1 MNIIAVDDQWAIIV
15 TMKTM
20 LKKIDPDGQ
29 HRFYTDS
36 TEVLKEL
43 DQPVDVAFLD
53 VEMPKMNGV
62 TLAKRIIERY
72 PECNIIF
79 LTGYSEYMPSA
90 FGLHASGYLLK
101 PFSLDMLKEA
111 LKHLRYRRSE
121 IREKPVRV
129 RCFGS
134 FEVFVDQKPVHF
146 SRIKA
151 KELFAF
157 LIDQKGKMCDIE
169 TIISMTDPTSEINK
183 STKAQI
189 RVYISDL
196 IRTFEGLG
204 IRGIVIKDSNAVGI
218 NVSLIDCDYYRLLE
232 NDPFVLSQYMGEYMI
247 QYEFAETT
255 SAILYNKYLK

>member
-1 MNIIAVDDQWAIIV
+1 MNIIGVDDQWAIIV
-15 TMKTM
+15 TLEKM

-36 TEVLKEL
+36 TEALREL

-62 TLAKRIIERY
+62 TLAGHIIERY

-101 PFSLDMLKEA
+101 PFSLGMLKEA
-111 LKHLRYRRSE
+111 LEHLRYRRTE

>member
-1 MNIIAVDDQWAIIV
+1 M
-15 TMKTM
+15 
-20 LKKIDPDGQ
+20 
-29 HRFYTDS
+29 
-36 TEVLKEL
+36 
-43 DQPVDVAFLD
+43 
-53 VEMPKMNGV
+53 
-62 TLAKRIIERY
+62 
-72 PECNIIF
+72 
-79 LTGYSEYMPSA
+79 
-90 FGLHASGYLLK
+90 
-101 PFSLDMLKEA
+101 
-111 LKHLRYRRSE
+111 
-121 IREKPVRV
+121 

-232 NDPFVLSQYMGEYMI
+232 NDPFVRSQYMGEYMI